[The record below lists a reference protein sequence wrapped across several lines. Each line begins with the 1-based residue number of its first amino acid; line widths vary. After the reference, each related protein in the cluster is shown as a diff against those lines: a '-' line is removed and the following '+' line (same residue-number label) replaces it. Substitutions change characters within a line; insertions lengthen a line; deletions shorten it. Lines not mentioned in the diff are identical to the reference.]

1 MPSREVLNWCVH
13 CRLCAPAICTF
24 LTINYRFRAPRSPL
38 HALVIGINKFK
49 SERINDLRGCVADAD
64 TIDDYLLNELHVPR
78 DQIVNLRNENA
89 TRAAILREIV
99 ALRTR
104 STLRKDDPILI
115 YFAGHGTRA
124 ASPPGWKSGSDKI
137 SLLVPHDCMVE
148 DENGEI
154 IQPIPDRYAQ
164 MLMTELR

>member
-1 MPSREVLNWCVH
+1 MYRSEGITN
-13 CRLCAPAICTF
+13 LCAAVSDANAMYDF
-24 LTINYRFRAPRSPL
+24 LR
-38 HALVIGINKFK
+38 V
-49 SERINDLRGCVADAD
+49 EM
-64 TIDDYLLNELHVPR
+64 HVPER
-78 DQIVNLRNENA
+78 QIVMLRDGEA
-89 TRAAILREIV
+89 TRDAIIGELQ
-99 ALRTR
+99 ALGR
-104 STLRKDDPILI
+104 RKDIRRGDPILI

-164 MLMTELR
+164 MLMTELP